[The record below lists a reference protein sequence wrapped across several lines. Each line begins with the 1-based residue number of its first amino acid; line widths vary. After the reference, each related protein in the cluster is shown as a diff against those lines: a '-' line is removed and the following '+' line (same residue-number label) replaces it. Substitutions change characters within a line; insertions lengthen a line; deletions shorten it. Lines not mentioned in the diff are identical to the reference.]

1 MGIVYPLNLVVLIS
15 ILPLARNER
24 VDNKLRP
31 GNVLVFLTHASG
43 AGVGEFENYCCS
55 NSIFFFLIY
64 QVIILKLINGWLL
77 YVGIIFNSTGIRQNN
92 VHYAGILSSLTDPYI
107 SSKLCQNPGQK
118 VIRFLTLY
126 ETQATYNSKK
136 TNQCQTENWQKSA

>member
-1 MGIVYPLNLVVLIS
+1 MGIVFPLNLVVLIS

-31 GNVLVFLTHASG
+31 WNVLVFLTHASG
-43 AGVGEFENYCCS
+43 AGVGEVENYCCS
-55 NSIFFFLIY
+55 NSIFFLIY

-92 VHYAGILSSLTDPYI
+92 LHYAGILSSLTDPYI